1 MILITHNCFSNAI
14 AMATEIRVLL
24 PDKEAERT
32 VFLLCPE
39 GGNGLQ
45 WITSTKVSVL
55 CDQYKTAFVIVPSLE
70 GCYTD
75 MAYGYNFYSSLKE
88 MVSYISA
95 NLPGVPLK
103 EGTCYAVGVS
113 TGGTAALKLALEM
126 SLLFA
131 GAASF
136 SGRLD
141 ITEISGGWFTEKR
154 LECLYGTPEQRYAK
168 QKEFEDL
175 CSKNE
180 GQAFLI
186 CAKEQ
191 DHGVSSAKRIAS
203 ILGSD
208 TTLNILPGASNWKT
222 WSDWLGTYIDDIGGT
237 DHVRE

>member
-1 MILITHNCFSNAI
+1 MILITHNCFSDAI

-24 PDKEAERT
+24 PDAEAERT

-88 MVSYISA
+88 MVSYIA
-95 NLPGVPLK
+95 TNLPGVPLK
-103 EGTCYAVGVS
+103 GKSCYAVGVS
-113 TGGTAALKLALEM
+113 TGGIAAIRLALDMPE
-126 SLLFA
+126 LFA
-131 GAASF
+131 GALSF

-141 ITEISGGWFTEKR
+141 ITQISGGWFTEKR
-154 LECLYGTPEQRYAK
+154 LECLYGTSEQRSEK

-175 CSKNE
+175 CSKND
-180 GQAFLI
+180 GQTFFI

-191 DHGVSSAKRIAS
+191 DSGAASAQHIAS
-203 ILGSD
+203 VLGSD
-208 TTLNILPGASNWKT
+208 TTLNILPGTSNWKT
-222 WSDWLGTYIDDIGGT
+222 WSDWLGSYIDQIGGSN
-237 DHVRE
+237 HVSE